1 MTEPVGEIRVR
12 PGDPSDLPVVAALER
27 RSFSDPWT
35 PDSLLGELQ
44 PDPLRIPLVAEVDGR
59 VRGYLM
65 AWRVVDQ
72 LHILNL
78 ATDPDFRRR
87 GLAGQLLAAAARQGL
102 AEGLV
107 EATLEVRRGNSGAL
121 AFYAR
126 HGFTTV
132 GVRER
137 YYADNGEDALVM
149 AGPLQQMASA
159 SDQAGNPATD
169 GLGLSRRPDWD

>member
-35 PDSLLGELQ
+35 PASLLGELQ

-87 GLAGQLLAAAARQGL
+87 GLAGQLLATAARQGL
-102 AEGLV
+102 VVHIPAEQAGI
-107 EATLEVRRGNSGAL
+107 EGVRPGQIGCAQIDPAKNA
-121 AFYAR
+121 
-126 HGFTTV
+126 V
-132 GVRER
+132 GVFLH
-137 YYADNGEDALVM
+137 DLHCSVSLVLHR
-149 AGPLQQMASA
+149 GYPSIDLII
-159 SDQAGNPATD
+159 P
-169 GLGLSRRPDWD
+169 